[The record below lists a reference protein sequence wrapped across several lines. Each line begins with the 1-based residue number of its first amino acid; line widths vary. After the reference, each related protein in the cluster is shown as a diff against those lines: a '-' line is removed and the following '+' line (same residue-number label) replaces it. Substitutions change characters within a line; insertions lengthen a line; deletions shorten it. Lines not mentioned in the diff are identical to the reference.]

1 MDNQRHEYTVEYQ
14 DPVNGVTYF
23 DNVLASS
30 IADAKG
36 QIRSRHPDVYILA
49 VSMTAI
55 NEQQSNNNE
64 ENHFS

>member
-36 QIRSRHPDVYILA
+36 QIRSRHPDVYIRA
-49 VSMTAI
+49 VSMNAN